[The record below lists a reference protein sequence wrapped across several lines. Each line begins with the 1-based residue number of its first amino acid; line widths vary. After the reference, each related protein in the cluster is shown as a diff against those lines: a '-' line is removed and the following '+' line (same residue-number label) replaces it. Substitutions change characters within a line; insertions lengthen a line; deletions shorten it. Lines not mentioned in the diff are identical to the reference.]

1 MFVMFFCFQINR
13 KSKLKMVTTTSKTEG
28 EDIHLELNIAIV
40 VGPVK
45 AYTKVSGACQRK
57 DCARYTG
64 VPWVIMDNAKR
75 IQVWRKH
82 PLT

>member
-1 MFVMFFCFQINR
+1 MLEMFVMFFCFQKNI
-13 KSKLKMVTTTSKTEG
+13 KSKLKMVTTTSKPEG
-28 EDIHLELNIAIV
+28 EDVCLEVNIAIV
-40 VGPVK
+40 VLHQGH
-45 AYTKVSGACQRK
+45 SGACQRK

-75 IQVWRKH
+75 IQVWRQH